1 MRINHPK
8 ALIVELAVAVAI
20 LDSSEAYIYGRTYNR
35 FEGAYTRETV
45 AILRQASEAV
55 RIQLT
60 RLLGGQLTSLRE
72 SNKY

>member
-8 ALIVELAVAVAI
+8 ALIVELAEAVAI
-20 LDSSEAYIYGRTYNR
+20 LDSTEAHIYGRTYNL
-35 FEGAYTRETV
+35 FEGAYTREAV